1 MKKIH
6 YIAAIG
12 LAMVT
17 MLVVSPNTAEGAT
30 LDLNGDIIDI
40 TASEGQVEMINGTTF
55 ISEDFLTDKLYLAIE
70 KTGDDFSLANTQND
84 FTISGAV
91 GEKTLVFEGK
101 TVPLSVAADEQN
113 GVLYLPLRPILEL
126 FGTVSWDGNNQLLD

>member
-6 YIAAIG
+6 YIVAIG

-40 TASEGQVEMINGTTF
+40 TASEGQVDMINGTTF
-55 ISEDFLTDKLYLAIE
+55 ISEDFLTDKLY
-70 KTGDDFSLANTQND
+70 FSHRKDRGRFFAGQHTERFHYQWC
-84 FTISGAV
+84 SGRKNV
-91 GEKTLVFEGK
+91 
-101 TVPLSVAADEQN
+101 SV
-113 GVLYLPLRPILEL
+113 
-126 FGTVSWDGNNQLLD
+126 